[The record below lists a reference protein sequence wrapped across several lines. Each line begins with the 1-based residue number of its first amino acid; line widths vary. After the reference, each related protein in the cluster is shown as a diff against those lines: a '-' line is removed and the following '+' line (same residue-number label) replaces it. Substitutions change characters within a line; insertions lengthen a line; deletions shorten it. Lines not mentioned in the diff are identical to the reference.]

1 MESIYHIVAI
11 HVNETSWHT
20 YGGFV
25 SAISE
30 RGMTG
35 GGKPNLDPCKLRS
48 YKKRREA
55 IGEAAHGGID
65 DSTIMFFLCVFS
77 GACTSSCGQ

>member
-1 MESIYHIVAI
+1 MKHPG
-11 HVNETSWHT
+11 HT

-35 GGKPNLDPCKLRS
+35 NEGM
-48 YKKRREA
+48 
-55 IGEAAHGGID
+55 
-65 DSTIMFFLCVFS
+65 DSLLECLVPVVPGFLLLCPIVV
-77 GACTSSCGQ
+77 GA